1 MQAMQAT
8 DKKFLEKMTIPDI
21 PNDLPESLR
30 NIKDILVVHA
40 CAIREVT
47 TKLENLSYELNFS
60 KNRNPIQYI
69 SHRIKSPES
78 IIRKMQ
84 RRNLP
89 LTYETAL
96 REITDI
102 AGIRVVCPYI
112 EDIYAIADMLT
123 RQDDVTVLKTKDYI
137 TAPKESGY
145 RSLHLIISV
154 PVFLSNKK
162 QLVNVEVQIRTIA
175 MDFWASLEHQ
185 LRYKTPVEIP
195 ASIREK
201 LKNSAEVIYNT
212 DLEMQLIYKE
222 ISALKEADANP

>member
-1 MQAMQAT
+1 MPF
-8 DKKFLEKMTIPDI
+8 FLCIFIDAYSFLFHTFFTE
-21 PNDLPESLR
+21 
-30 NIKDILVVHA
+30 
-40 CAIREVT
+40 
-47 TKLENLSYELNFS
+47 
-60 KNRNPIQYI
+60 
-69 SHRIKSPES
+69 
-78 IIRKMQ
+78 
-84 RRNLP
+84 
-89 LTYETAL
+89 
-96 REITDI
+96 
-102 AGIRVVCPYI
+102 
-112 EDIYAIADMLT
+112 
-123 RQDDVTVLKTKDYI
+123 
-137 TAPKESGY
+137 
-145 RSLHLIISV
+145 